1 MNMSNPK
8 LSKTSYNRKSCN
20 IGVVHL
26 GFGAF
31 HRAHQAVYIDDYMEL
46 TGDMNWGIA
55 AVNLRRNDSVAFEEA
70 SSVEDGYV
78 VKVID
83 FDDSTMF
90 RLSRSHIK
98 FVDAVSQPEDAY
110 DLFSLH
116 TVKMVTLTV
125 TESGYYFGSNWRL
138 DTTAEPISS
147 GLSGSAS
154 ETVYAF
160 LAKALDRR
168 AKTINEPLTLL
179 SCDNIRSNGR
189 ILESALL
196 EYLEL
201 NHQESLAKWVREN
214 VTFPCSMVDRITPQT
229 TLTLQNEITQLFPRH
244 SIAPVH
250 AETFSQWVIENKFAA
265 AMPDLCKVGV
275 QIVSD
280 VEPYEEAK
288 IRILNGGHSGLA
300 YLGALAGHQT
310 FDQVM
315 SDPELRP
322 HFDRWEKQEVLC
334 GLGDS
339 IPFDVMEYLNKIV
352 SRFENKGIADNLER
366 ICMDGYSK
374 MAIYIQPTLE
384 ACLQKGILPEAGF
397 DCVAAWVINS
407 RRVKNHETTFPYHEP
422 NWERLS
428 PMLTLGREEEIA
440 SDSQIWGDLPQRF
453 EHFVPSLV
461 QAIKRMEQKWHN

>member
-1 MNMSNPK
+1 MSNPR
-8 LSKTSYNRKSCN
+8 LSKTGYNRKSCN

-70 SSVEDGYV
+70 SSAEDGYV
-78 VKVID
+78 VKAID

-90 RLSRSHIK
+90 RLSRSHVK
-98 FVDAVSQPEDAY
+98 FVDAASQPEDAY
-110 DLFSLH
+110 DLFSLQ

-147 GLSGSAS
+147 SLSGSAS

-189 ILESALL
+189 MLESALL

-201 NHQESLAKWVREN
+201 NHQESLAKWVRKN
-214 VTFPCSMVDRITPQT
+214 VAFPCSMVDRITPRT
-229 TLTLQNEITQLFPRH
+229 TPTLQNEITELFPRH

-265 AMPDLCKVGV
+265 AMPDLSKVGV

-288 IRILNGGHSGLA
+288 IRILNGG
-300 YLGALAGHQT
+300 
-310 FDQVM
+310 
-315 SDPELRP
+315 P
-322 HFDRWEKQEVLC
+322 
-334 GLGDS
+334 
-339 IPFDVMEYLNKIV
+339 V
-352 SRFENKGIADNLER
+352 S
-366 ICMDGYSK
+366 Y
-374 MAIYIQPTLE
+374 T
-384 ACLQKGILPEAGF
+384 
-397 DCVAAWVINS
+397 
-407 RRVKNHETTFPYHEP
+407 H
-422 NWERLS
+422 
-428 PMLTLGREEEIA
+428 LTLPT
-440 SDSQIWGDLPQRF
+440 SD
-453 EHFVPSLV
+453 LV
-461 QAIKRMEQKWHN
+461 